1 VLPED
6 RLPSAFASFA
16 SALLPVALLA
26 LTTLLPMIRPVP
38 ASLSGAFRLFSDPS
52 VVMLLSLAFATFAL
66 GIRNGMGMRQ
76 VMSKYEDAVRDVSV
90 ILLVVAGAGALKQV
104 FIEGGVGQQLASTM
118 KGWSM
123 HPLVLGW
130 AVAAAIRVAMGSA
143 TVAGLTTAGIVA
155 PVVSDTQTDPNL
167 MVLAVGAGSLMF
179 SHVNDSGFWMYKEYF
194 NLGIRDTLL
203 SWSLMETVVSI
214 GGLLCVL
221 LLNAFL

>member
-1 VLPED
+1 MAWPIPVGMKGI
-6 RLPSAFASFA
+6 FH
-16 SALLPVALLA
+16 LL
-26 LTTLLPMIRPVP
+26 
-38 ASLSGAFRLFSDPS
+38 SDPS
-52 VVMLLSLAFATFAL
+52 MVMLLSLAFATFAL
-66 GIRNGMGMRQ
+66 GIGGGMGMRQ
-76 VMSKYEDAVRDVSV
+76 VMAKYEDAVRDVSI

-104 FIEGGVGQQLASTM
+104 FIDGGVGNHLASTM

-130 AVAAAIRVAMGSA
+130 AVAASIRVAMGSA

-155 PVVSDTQTDPNL
+155 PVVSETQTDPNL

-203 SWSLMETVVSI
+203 SWSLMETIVSI

-221 LLNAFL
+221 LLNALL

>member
-1 VLPED
+1 
-6 RLPSAFASFA
+6 
-16 SALLPVALLA
+16 
-26 LTTLLPMIRPVP
+26 
-38 ASLSGAFRLFSDPS
+38 
-52 VVMLLSLAFATFAL
+52 
-66 GIRNGMGMRQ
+66 
-76 VMSKYEDAVRDVSV
+76 
-90 ILLVVAGAGALKQV
+90 
-104 FIEGGVGQQLASTM
+104 M